1 MSTYTLP
8 DLPYD
13 YGALE
18 PHYSAKILELHH
30 DKHHAAYVKGLN
42 DTMDQLAE
50 ARDKDDFGSIVGPR
64 EEPRLQPVGP
74 RPALDLLD
82 EPVARRR
89 RQARGRAGR
98 RHRRELRLLRRLQGP
113 ADQATTTV
121 QGSGWGVLAWEPLG
135 QRLYVEQ
142 VYDHQ
147 GNVGQSGV
155 NLLVFDAWEHA
166 FYLQYLNVK
175 ADYVKAL
182 WNIVNW
188 DDVARR
194 FAAAKAGRA
203 VPASRGR
210 PTGDQPGLGRRELVV
225 GQLPGVVEVRASAL
239 S

>member
-1 MSTYTLP
+1 MTTYTLP

-18 PHYSAKILELHH
+18 PHYSAKMLQLHH

-42 DTMDQLAE
+42 DTMEQLAE
-50 ARDKDDFGSIVGPR
+50 ARDKGDFTSIVGLEKSHAFNLSGHVLHSLFWTNLSPDGGGKP
-64 EEPRLQPVGP
+64 EGEL
-74 RPALDLLD
+74 AAAID
-82 EPVARRR
+82 ENFGSFDAFKA
-89 RQARGRAGR
+89 Q
-98 RHRRELRLLRRLQGP
+98 LTS
-113 ADQATTTV
+113 ATTTV

-135 QRLYVEQ
+135 KRLYVEQ

-182 WNIVNW
+182 WEIVNW
-188 DDVARR
+188 NDVADR
-194 FAAAKAGRA
+194 FVQGRK
-203 VPASRGR
+203 V
-210 PTGDQPGLGRRELVV
+210 ELY
-225 GQLPGVVEVRASAL
+225 L
-239 S
+239 

>member
-1 MSTYTLP
+1 MAVTYTLP

-13 YGALE
+13 YSALE
-18 PHYSAKILELHH
+18 PHYSAKVLELHH

-42 DTMDQLAE
+42 DTMEQLAE
-50 ARDKDDFGSIVGPR
+50 ARDKGDFSSIVGLEKSHAFNLSGHVLHSILWTNLSPDGGDKPQG
-64 EEPRLQPVGP
+64 EL
-74 RPALDLLD
+74 AAAID
-82 EPVARRR
+82 ESFGSFDAFKA
-89 RQARGRAGR
+89 Q
-98 RHRRELRLLRRLQGP
+98 LTN
-113 ADQATTTV
+113 ATTTV

-135 QRLYVEQ
+135 HRLYVEQ

-188 DDVARR
+188 NDVAAR
-194 FAAAKAGRA
+194 FAAGRK
-203 VPASRGR
+203 VS
-210 PTGDQPGLGRRELVV
+210 LY
-225 GQLPGVVEVRASAL
+225 
-239 S
+239 

>member
-1 MSTYTLP
+1 MPTYTLP

-13 YGALE
+13 YAALE
-18 PHYSAKILELHH
+18 PHYSAQILELHH

-50 ARDKDDFGSIVGPR
+50 ARDKGDYSSIVGLEKSHAFNLSGHVLHSLFWTNLSPDGGGKP
-64 EEPRLQPVGP
+64 EGEL
-74 RPALDLLD
+74 AAAID
-82 EPVARRR
+82 ENFGSFDAFKA
-89 RQARGRAGR
+89 Q
-98 RHRRELRLLRRLQGP
+98 LTS
-113 ADQATTTV
+113 ATTSV

-135 QRLYVEQ
+135 KRLYVEQ

-182 WNIVNW
+182 WEIVNW
-188 DDVARR
+188 DDVADR
-194 FAAAKAGRA
+194 FAHGRK
-203 VPASRGR
+203 V
-210 PTGDQPGLGRRELVV
+210 DLYL
-225 GQLPGVVEVRASAL
+225 
-239 S
+239 